1 NGWKFPAD
9 ASEVRNGSEP
19 DPLYG
24 AKLIRELYLK
34 ADPSFAGRWTVPLL
48 WDKKQHT
55 AVNNESADT
64 IRIFN
69 TAFNHL
75 LPEDK
80 KSLDLYPEALRSQID
95 EANEWLADII
105 RNTYPAIIGATEEDK
120 AAARAKIY
128 ALFDRLEGVLSKT
141 KYAVG
146 NEITEA
152 DVRVY
157 PWILRFSITHHAL
170 FPAGSPSIE
179 DKYPAILAWLRRIY
193 QRDGVSETVNV
204 GQIQGIVLGNPS
216 FVKAIP
222 DGFAFPRGPVLSEP
236 IVA

>member
-1 NGWKFPAD
+1 MATSFTNTIDAAGRFPPEQGRYHLYVNDGCPFAHRSTITRKLKGLDSIITLSRVDESIPENGWKFPAD

-105 RNTYPAIIGATEEDK
+105 RSAYPAIIGATEEDK

-157 PWILRFSITHHAL
+157 PWILRFSIVHH
-170 FPAGSPSIE
+170 
-179 DKYPAILAWLRRIY
+179 
-193 QRDGVSETVNV
+193 
-204 GQIQGIVLGNPS
+204 
-216 FVKAIP
+216 
-222 DGFAFPRGPVLSEP
+222 
-236 IVA
+236 